1 MRILDHYIRTKLGQ
15 GYLVVMCALVSAFTL
30 LAFAEDLDDVGKGQ
44 YQLVDA
50 CVYMVLTLPRRMVDL
65 APIVGLLGSL
75 MALGRLATGN
85 ELVAM
90 RAVGVSAHRIA
101 WSVIKTGALLM
112 LAVVVL
118 EEFLAPPLDQLA
130 LTQRSLAIS
139 QTGNLRTE
147 HGFWSRDGL
156 RFINVHQ
163 VLHGRIPADI
173 DIYQFDEQ
181 GHLRVF
187 THARQANT
195 EDPAQW
201 LLTDVEQKVI
211 DGQDVTTQSL
221 SSLPWKSFLSPD
233 QIGILVLPSET
244 LSLSDLYQFVRYLRE
259 REQSTGQY
267 ELALWQM
274 VSMPVATGAMVLMSI
289 SFVFGPLRAATAG
302 KRIMV
307 GSIVGVAFHLA
318 SQILGHFGE
327 MYDLDPALTTLTPP
341 GAILVIALWLFRRIP

>member
-50 CVYMVLTLPRRMVDL
+50 CAYMVLTLPRRMVDL

-118 EEFLAPPLDQLA
+118 EEFVAPPLDQLA

-147 HGFWSRDGL
+147 HGFWSRDGFQ
-156 RFINVHQ
+156 FINVHR

-187 THARQANT
+187 THASQANT
-195 EDPAQW
+195 EDPTQW

-211 DGQDVTTQSL
+211 DGQDVTAQSL

-244 LSLSDLYQFVRYLRE
+244 LSLSDLYEFARYLRE
-259 REQSTGQY
+259 RGQSTDQY

-274 VSMPVATGAMVLMSI
+274 ISMPVATGAMVLMSI
-289 SFVFGPLRAATAG
+289 SFVFGPLRSATAG

-318 SQILGHFGE
+318 SQIFGHFGVL
-327 MYDLDPALTTLTPP
+327 YALNPALTTLAPP
-341 GAILVIALWLFRRIP
+341 AAILGIALWLFRRVP

>member
-1 MRILDHYIRTKLGQ
+1 
-15 GYLVVMCALVSAFTL
+15 
-30 LAFAEDLDDVGKGQ
+30 
-44 YQLVDA
+44 
-50 CVYMVLTLPRRMVDL
+50 
-65 APIVGLLGSL
+65 
-75 MALGRLATGN
+75 
-85 ELVAM
+85 
-90 RAVGVSAHRIA
+90 
-101 WSVIKTGALLM
+101 VIKTGALLM
-112 LAVVVL
+112 LAVIVL
-118 EEFLAPPLDQLA
+118 EEFVAPPLDQLA

-139 QTGNLRTE
+139 QKGNLRTE

-195 EDPAQW
+195 EDPTQW

-211 DGQDVTTQSL
+211 DGQDVTAQSL
-221 SSLPWKSFLSPD
+221 SSLPWKSFLGPD

-259 REQSTGQY
+259 REQSTNQY

-274 VSMPVATGAMVLMSI
+274 VSMPVATGAMVMMSI
-289 SFVFGPLRAATAG
+289 SFVFGPLRSATAG

-318 SQILGHFGE
+318 SQIFGHFGVL
-327 MYDLDPALTTLTPP
+327 YALNPALTTLAPP
-341 GAILVIALWLFRRIP
+341 AAILGIALWLFRRVP